1 MSGRNDL
8 IVCKEDTLFMA
19 SSSFSLSLSYPEVRY
34 SINIEC
40 PLNHFISQLVQ
51 FLSRYNPGI
60 IDEDGH
66 VTCVL
71 FNLVKEHVTSEC
83 DQNFG
88 ATLAA
93 VS

>member
-1 MSGRNDL
+1 MP
-8 IVCKEDTLFMA
+8 
-19 SSSFSLSLSYPEVRY
+19 SSSFSVCLSLSLSLSYPEVRY
-34 SINIEC
+34 SVNIEC
-40 PLNHFISQLVQ
+40 PLDHFISQLVK
-51 FLSRYNPGI
+51 FLSSYNPGI

-71 FNLVKEHVTSEC
+71 FNLLKEHVTSEC